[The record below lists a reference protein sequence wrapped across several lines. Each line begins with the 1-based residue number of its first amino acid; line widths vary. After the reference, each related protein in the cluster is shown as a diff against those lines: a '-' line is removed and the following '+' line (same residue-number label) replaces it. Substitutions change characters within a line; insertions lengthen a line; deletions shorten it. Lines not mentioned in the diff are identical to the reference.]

1 MGIKMLHIK
10 ASAGWSPPCV
20 RQAVSLTRMRE
31 GAILTP
37 LEHHADE

>member
-1 MGIKMLHIK
+1 MESEHRLV
-10 ASAGWSPPCV
+10 AAV

-37 LEHHADE
+37 LQHHANE